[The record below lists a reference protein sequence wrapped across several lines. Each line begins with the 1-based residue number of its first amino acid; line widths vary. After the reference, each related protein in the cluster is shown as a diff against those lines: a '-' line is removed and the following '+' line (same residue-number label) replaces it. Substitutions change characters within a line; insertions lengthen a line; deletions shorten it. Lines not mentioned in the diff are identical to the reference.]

1 MSFPSH
7 SPPTLSP
14 PLSAWAMTEK
24 ITNTISTN
32 CKQYVGGDFFFSE
45 VVNIKYDLIYKKSK
59 AVCVSKSCV
68 SVSLSLSWNKQRKCI
83 HFLEAFK
90 KQTVNN
96 TRVVFAS
103 FIQSVSHPS
112 SKHGLSK
119 CWPAETDWLKQG
131 LKQENMSR
139 HHIRVTAD
147 SGWFR
152 WIAQKEQ
159 F

>member
-1 MSFPSH
+1 M
-7 SPPTLSP
+7 
-14 PLSAWAMTEK
+14 W
-24 ITNTISTN
+24 
-32 CKQYVGGDFFFSE
+32 GGFFFSE

-59 AVCVSKSCV
+59 AVCVSKSCL

-119 CWPAETDWLKQG
+119 CWPAETD
-131 LKQENMSR
+131 
-139 HHIRVTAD
+139 
-147 SGWFR
+147 
-152 WIAQKEQ
+152 
-159 F
+159 